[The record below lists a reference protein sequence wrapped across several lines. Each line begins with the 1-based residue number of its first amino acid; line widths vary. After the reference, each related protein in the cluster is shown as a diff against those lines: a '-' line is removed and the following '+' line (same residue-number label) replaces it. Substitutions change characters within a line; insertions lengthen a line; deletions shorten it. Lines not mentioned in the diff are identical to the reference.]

1 MYIYFLAIPV
11 LREHFPGT
19 TTINVGDVVSIGVGY
34 FDVVN
39 FKDIKRLPG
48 IVMSY
53 EVIKEVIEEIEHTNI
68 EVKVGV
74 HGGVINWPYPVDQ
87 VYHEPDLKASW
98 YGLESMD
105 PLKIDTYPKITTA
118 IAAAAFNDYLIEL
131 CKTAVSISG

>member
-1 MYIYFLAIPV
+1 MYIYFLAIPI

-68 EVKVGV
+68 EVQVGV

-131 CKTAVSISG
+131 CKKAVSISG